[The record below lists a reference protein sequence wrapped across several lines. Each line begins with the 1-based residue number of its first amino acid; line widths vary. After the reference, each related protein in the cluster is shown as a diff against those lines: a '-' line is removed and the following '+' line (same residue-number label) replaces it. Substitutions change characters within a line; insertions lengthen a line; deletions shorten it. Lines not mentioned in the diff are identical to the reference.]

1 MFEIGELVGLAIGST
16 ILLNVIITGPVTGA
30 SMNPVRSLGNAITYG
45 EYRGIWIY
53 LLSPTLGAVAGAWVY
68 NTVRYTDKPLTEIT
82 KSVSFLKG
90 DNNLLPPRYL
100 SLVEIRKQHIYVS
113 YR

>member
-1 MFEIGELVGLAIGST
+1 MLEICELVGLAIGST
-16 ILLNVIITGPVTGA
+16 ILLNVIIAGPVTGA

-53 LLSPTLGAVAGAWVY
+53 LLSPTLGVVAGAWVY
-68 NTVRYTDKPLTEIT
+68 NIVRYTDKPLTEIT

-90 DNNLLPPRYL
+90 VR
-100 SLVEIRKQHIYVS
+100 RG
-113 YR
+113 